1 LYIHYT
7 SSGRRS
13 RSNLCE
19 PYKHHARIQVLISQ
33 LQNYLEV
40 RNHCQEFRRVV
51 RDSAGSL
58 TGAAQDDIM
67 SKQLQVVKLELE
79 ASLKLQKY
87 DDLEGLFEQCWN
99 CKSADRYDTL
109 ADLILVIHADLVKS
123 GVQASSQS
131 STQRA
136 PDSVEFMLTLTRG
149 LGNITENH
157 QCDVSRER
165 KQCHKTVMLAPLP
178 LQFDSVT

>member
-1 LYIHYT
+1 
-7 SSGRRS
+7 
-13 RSNLCE
+13 
-19 PYKHHARIQVLISQ
+19 
-33 LQNYLEV
+33 
-40 RNHCQEFRRVV
+40 
-51 RDSAGSL
+51 
-58 TGAAQDDIM
+58 M